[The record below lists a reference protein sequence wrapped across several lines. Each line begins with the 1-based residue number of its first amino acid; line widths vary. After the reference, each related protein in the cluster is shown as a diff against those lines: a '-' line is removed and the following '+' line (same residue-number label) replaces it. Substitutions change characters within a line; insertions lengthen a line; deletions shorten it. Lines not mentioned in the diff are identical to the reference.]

1 MSVGQVILIAYFVI
15 GLVLALVWWNDEY
28 KPEYEYE
35 KDTDEVE
42 ESMAVLLI
50 VLLMFFWPVKLIKNW
65 FESFVSQIT
74 FFKK

>member
-15 GLVLALVWWNDEY
+15 GLVLALMWWNDEY

-42 ESMAVLLI
+42 EPMAVLLI
-50 VLLMFFWPVKLIKNW
+50 VFLMFFWPVKLIKNW
-65 FESFVSQIT
+65 FESFVS
-74 FFKK
+74 

>member
-15 GLVLALVWWNDEY
+15 GLALALMWWNDEY

-50 VLLMFFWPVKLIKNW
+50 VFLMFFWPVKFIKNW
-65 FESFVSQIT
+65 FESFAS
-74 FFKK
+74 

>member
-35 KDTDEVE
+35 KNTDEVKE
-42 ESMAVLLI
+42 PMAVLLI
-50 VLLMFFWPVKLIKNW
+50 AFLMFFWPIKLIKNW
-65 FESFVSQIT
+65 FESFVS
-74 FFKK
+74 

>member
-35 KDTDEVE
+35 KNTDEVE

-50 VLLMFFWPVKLIKNW
+50 VFLMFFWPIKLIKNW
-65 FESFVSQIT
+65 FEGFMS
-74 FFKK
+74 

>member
-1 MSVGQVILIAYFVI
+1 MSVGQVILIAYFVM
-15 GLVLALVWWNDEY
+15 GLVLALMWWNDEY

-50 VLLMFFWPVKLIKNW
+50 VFLMFFWPIKLIKNW
-65 FESFVSQIT
+65 FEGFMS
-74 FFKK
+74 

>member
-1 MSVGQVILIAYFVI
+1 M
-15 GLVLALVWWNDEY
+15 WWNDEY

-65 FESFVSQIT
+65 IEGFVS
-74 FFKK
+74 

>member
-42 ESMAVLLI
+42 ESMAVLFI
-50 VLLMFFWPVKLIKNW
+50 VLLIFFWPVKLIKNW
-65 FESFVSQIT
+65 FESFVS
-74 FFKK
+74 

>member
-65 FESFVSQIT
+65 IEGFVS
-74 FFKK
+74 

>member
-35 KDTDEVE
+35 KDADEVE

-50 VLLMFFWPVKLIKNW
+50 VFLMFFWPVKLIKNW
-65 FESFVSQIT
+65 FESFVS
-74 FFKK
+74 

>member
-42 ESMAVLLI
+42 EPMAVLII
-50 VLLMFFWPVKLIKNW
+50 VFLMFFWPVKLIKNW
-65 FESFVSQIT
+65 FEISCHERQ
-74 FFKK
+74 

>member
-65 FESFVSQIT
+65 FESFVS
-74 FFKK
+74 